1 MKMSKI
7 HNSKFIIQNLFLPTV
22 LFLLLL
28 NPSSLFSQTAS
39 SAQVSSAG
47 LIKKDI
53 VKNKKTLADLKKKL
67 KEEER
72 QQRLTHVKEK
82 NVLNRLQKV
91 DQKLGSLRREKEVNE
106 QDLVETR
113 VRLNRLQGEM
123 KNNQV
128 ELGESRQ
135 LLKQRLRALYRMS
148 FRRPF
153 LGGLLDSESFG
164 DFARKLKFELTI
176 AQSNEKLLSQT
187 LLHEQRLEQDSS
199 LWNNEEKHKQRILGV
214 LGRQESNYSR
224 ERKKKTIFL
233 VSIQRQKE
241 TNEQMIA
248 ETKQAA
254 QELQEQVSLL
264 LRRAAVSKHNQK
276 AFVSSG
282 TGLMVKRGKYDWPV
296 SGEILSFFGK
306 QKDKTF
312 NEVVDNSGVQI
323 KAPMGTPFHAVADGL
338 VRYADWFKGYGKLVI
353 LDHGQGYYSL
363 YAQASELNISEGQ
376 NVVAGQVIGTVGDT
390 GSLYGSSLYFEIRKN
405 GVPQDPLRWLQ
416 RHK

>member
-1 MKMSKI
+1 MSII
-7 HNSKFIIQNLFLPTV
+7 HNSKFIIQNLFFPV
-22 LFLLLL
+22 ALFLLLL
-28 NPSSLFSQTAS
+28 IADSTFSQTVGGAP
-39 SAQVSSAG
+39 VSSAG
-47 LIKKDI
+47 QIKKNL

-91 DQKLGSLRREKEVNE
+91 DQKLGSLQREKKVNE

-113 VRLNRLQGEM
+113 VRLSRLQGEM
-123 KNNQV
+123 KNNQG

-187 LLHEQRLEQDSS
+187 LFHEQRLEQDSS

-264 LRRAAVSKHNQK
+264 LRKAAVAKRNQK
-276 AFVSSG
+276 VLASLG

-296 SGEILSFFGK
+296 SGEILAFFGK

-323 KAPMGTPFHAVADGL
+323 KAPMGTPFQAVAGGL

-353 LDHGQGYYSL
+353 LDHGYGYYSL
-363 YAQASELNISEGQ
+363 YAQASELNVSEGQ
-376 NVVAGQVIGTVGDT
+376 NVVAGQVIGAVGDT

-416 RHK
+416 HRK

>member
-1 MKMSKI
+1 MSKI